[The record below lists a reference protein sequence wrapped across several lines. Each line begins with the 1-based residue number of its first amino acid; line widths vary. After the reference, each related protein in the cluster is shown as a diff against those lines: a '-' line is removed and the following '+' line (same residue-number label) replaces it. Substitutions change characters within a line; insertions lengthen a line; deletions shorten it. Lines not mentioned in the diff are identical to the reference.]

1 MIKITG
7 LIIILFA
14 FCSSDGVAQLTSD
27 GSYLW
32 NSTSITYSVNDKTDL
47 VISNKDHYSNQN
59 DHLDYFHFDLI
70 AYHKISKK
78 FTLGLG
84 FRQTESFKSNSWN
97 PGQTYMLYGV
107 YFWHPDNML
116 VKVANRMVSKTY
128 KAWDTQYGLDN
139 ITSIDFFVRST
150 NKLPKPYLM
159 GELFTNINFQ
169 KVQTARLYGGF
180 HLFRS
185 KYFGIDIY
193 YCFQKTRPTWEWKD
207 YNVFGVN
214 TKVRI

>member
-7 LIIILFA
+7 LILILFVLC
-14 FCSSDGVAQLTSD
+14 FSEGFAQFASD
-27 GSYLW
+27 GSYIW

-47 VISNKDHYSNQN
+47 VISNKGHYSNQN
-59 DHLDYFHFDLI
+59 DQLDYFHFDLI
-70 AYHKISKK
+70 AYHKITKK
-78 FTLGLG
+78 LSLGLG

-107 YFWHPDNML
+107 YFWHPDNMI
-116 VKVANRMVSKTY
+116 VKVANRLVSKTY
-128 KAWDTQYGLDN
+128 QASNTQYGLDN

-193 YCFQKTRPTWEWKD
+193 YCYQKIRPTWEWKG
-207 YNVFGVN
+207 YNVLGVN

>member
-7 LIIILFA
+7 FIIILFA
-14 FCSSDGVAQLTSD
+14 FCSSDGFAQFTSD

-84 FRQTESFKSNSWN
+84 FRQTESFKSNRWN

-107 YFWHPDNML
+107 YFWHSDNML
-116 VKVANRMVSKTY
+116 VKVANRIVSKTY

-159 GELFTNINFQ
+159 SELFTNINFQ

-180 HLFRS
+180 RLIRS
-185 KYFGIDIY
+185 KYLGIDIY
-193 YCFQKTRPTWEWKD
+193 YCYQKTRPTWEWKG